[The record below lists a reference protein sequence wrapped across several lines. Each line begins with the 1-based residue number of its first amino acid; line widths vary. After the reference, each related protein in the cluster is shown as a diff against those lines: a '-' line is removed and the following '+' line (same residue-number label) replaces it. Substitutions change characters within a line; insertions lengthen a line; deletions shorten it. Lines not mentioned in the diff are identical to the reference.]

1 MMYDVIIIGAGV
13 IGSAIAREC
22 SRYQWKILVLE
33 KNLEVGE
40 GTTKA
45 NSAIVHGGYDALPGT
60 LKARLNVEGARMIR
74 ELAPLLDFP
83 YEQIG
88 SLVLAFDE
96 KDEAIL
102 RQLLDRGRQ
111 NGVEGLSII
120 SREEIL
126 ALEPN
131 VSGEVRS
138 ALRCT
143 VAGIVCPFNL
153 TYALIENALANGVE
167 LRTDELVT
175 GLNPEGELFQI
186 TTEKNHY
193 HAKVVINA
201 AGIHAADVAALL
213 GETDY
218 RIRPR
223 RGEYRLLD
231 RSEGKMVGHIIFQTP
246 TELGKGVLVTPTVHG
261 NLMIGPDSVEVEDP
275 GQRPATTGEG
285 LGRVDAL
292 ARKSVPKL
300 RLDRTIRVFSGLRAT
315 PDTGDFMIYESK
327 HNPGFL
333 HAGGIESPGLAAS
346 PAIGQMVCELAA
358 ATGRLPQV
366 KRDQII
372 ERRSGIK
379 AFRQMTPKQREAA
392 IAADPN
398 YGSIICRCETVSEAE
413 ILQAIHR
420 PAGAVT
426 MDGVK
431 RRVRPGMGRCQGTFC
446 GPKVIAI
453 LARELGISEEEVLKD
468 SRGSRVI
475 LGHTKGK
482 E

>member
-1 MMYDVIIIGAGV
+1 
-13 IGSAIAREC
+13 
-22 SRYQWKILVLE
+22 
-33 KNLEVGE
+33 
-40 GTTKA
+40 
-45 NSAIVHGGYDALPGT
+45 
-60 LKARLNVEGARMIR
+60 
-74 ELAPLLDFP
+74 
-83 YEQIG
+83 
-88 SLVLAFDE
+88 
-96 KDEAIL
+96 
-102 RQLLDRGRQ
+102 
-111 NGVEGLSII
+111 
-120 SREEIL
+120 
-126 ALEPN
+126 
-131 VSGEVRS
+131 
-138 ALRCT
+138 
-143 VAGIVCPFNL
+143 
-153 TYALIENALANGVE
+153 
-167 LRTDELVT
+167 
-175 GLNPEGELFQI
+175 
-186 TTEKNHY
+186 
-193 HAKVVINA
+193 
-201 AGIHAADVAALL
+201 
-213 GETDY
+213 
-218 RIRPR
+218 
-223 RGEYRLLD
+223 
-231 RSEGKMVGHIIFQTP
+231 
-246 TELGKGVLVTPTVHG
+246 VTPTVHG

-346 PAIGQMVCELAA
+346 PAIGRMVCELAA